1 MKKLVV
7 LVLSIVLLPFLHAQ
21 QPQQQRERREDE
33 QPPNPELQREE
44 VTNLELE
51 TARAIQH
58 NNGTFFR
65 RVYSEDFA
73 GTLSHGQPV
82 DKTAFIRVVEDRS
95 FQYEFF
101 NASDIKVRL
110 FQDVAVTTSL
120 WTSKA
125 IVKGQH
131 VSMQMRTMHVYVS
144 SPRGWKAIGGQI
156 TNLPPDTAHPL

>member
-7 LVLSIVLLPFLHAQ
+7 LALAILLQPLLHAQ
-21 QPQQQRERREDE
+21 QQHEYEGE
-33 QPPNPELQREE
+33 QPPNPEMQRQE
-44 VTNLELE
+44 VVNLELE

-65 RVYSEDFA
+65 RVYSDDFA

-82 DKTAFIRVVEDRS
+82 DKAAFIRAVEDRS

-101 NASDIKVRL
+101 NASDVKVRL
-110 FQDVAVTTSL
+110 FQDIAVATSL

-131 VSMQMRTMHVYVS
+131 VSMQMRTIHVYIS
-144 SPRGWKAIGGQI
+144 SPRGWKVVGGQI
-156 TNLPPDTAHPL
+156 TNLPPDTQHPL